1 MTDERPRGDSRHRG
15 PAHASPYALSRLAG
29 PISLVDVAREI
40 EEADQA
46 IAAVATGKLEVIA
59 EQMRALRAK
68 AEQLIQEARE
78 SAELHRVEG
87 RFKRVPGKVY
97 HLYARADNGR
107 YWSLLS
113 PEEWGGAPPH
123 SFLGSYRLEADQSF
137 TPLERTAERDA
148 LRADL
153 TQALSRK
160 LLGESGS

>member
-1 MTDERPRGDSRHRG
+1 
-15 PAHASPYALSRLAG
+15 
-29 PISLVDVAREI
+29 VAREI
-40 EEADQA
+40 QEADQA
-46 IAAVATGKLEVIA
+46 IASVATGKLEIIA

-68 AEQLIQEARE
+68 AEQLIEEARV

-97 HLYARADNGR
+97 HLYARSEHER

-123 SFLGSYRLEADQSF
+123 TFLGSYRLEADQSF
-137 TPLERTAERDA
+137 TPLARTAERDA